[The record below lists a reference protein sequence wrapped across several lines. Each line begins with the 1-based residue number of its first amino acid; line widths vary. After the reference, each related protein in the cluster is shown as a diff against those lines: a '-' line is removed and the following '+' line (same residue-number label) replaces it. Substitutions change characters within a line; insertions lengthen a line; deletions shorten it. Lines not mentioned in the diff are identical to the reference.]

1 LKTAP
6 FDDEECRQR
15 TLTYMLEAMETVT
28 VVATATPT
36 SPPLS
41 PQPTA
46 TSSVT
51 SNASIWS
58 KLDRNT
64 AVTVAPGRS
73 RASAQHELDLDV
85 AAPAIARDQC
95 PLRWW
100 AANVTS
106 HPLVAKVARRLPAI
120 PATSV
125 ASERLFSKAGD
136 VITKKRNR
144 LAPTKADRVVF

>member
-1 LKTAP
+1 
-6 FDDEECRQR
+6 
-15 TLTYMLEAMETVT
+15 M
-28 VVATATPT
+28 
-36 SPPLS
+36 
-41 PQPTA
+41 
-46 TSSVT
+46 
-51 SNASIWS
+51 
-58 KLDRNT
+58 
-64 AVTVAPGRS
+64 
-73 RASAQHELDLDV
+73 DLYV

-106 HPLVAKVARRLPAI
+106 YPLVAKVAWRLLAI

-144 LAPTKADRVVF
+144 LAPTKADRVVFLMEENLH